1 MTERP
6 LDVSTCLSMWKNN
19 FLPAVG
25 VLDEPYSAKP
35 ARVAIPVPAYVDW
48 PLAGLYGYC
57 IERG

>member
-48 PLAGLYGYC
+48 RACTDTALSGVS
-57 IERG
+57 

>member
-6 LDVSTCLSMWKNN
+6 LDVSTCLSMWRNN

-35 ARVAIPVPAYVDW
+35 ARVAITVPAYVDW
-48 PLAGLYGYC
+48 RACKYTALSGFS
-57 IERG
+57 